1 MKNSLSKLVR
11 SPELETLA
19 LMLLRPNIFE
29 ILRVSHFEIRHSN
42 FLAWLLD
49 PKQGHNLG
57 DTFLKWFLKEIFQ
70 DNKITWIDEFQV
82 DSVRISDVKIH
93 REYRHID
100 LLLEFPDWVLI
111 IENKFGSKEHNDQLA
126 RYRTNLEKEFPNKQK
141 AYVYLTP
148 YRDEPEQESDC
159 EVYVTF
165 DYASI
170 VALLERA
177 LEIYSQTLSSS
188 VINYLRD
195 YVEILKRDVMGT
207 SESIELAKKIYE
219 NHREALD
226 FIFEHKPDRLAE
238 IDKIVAERILSRGY
252 VLGASNKG
260 RTRFLTKE
268 LVPFVT
274 SKKAEDRSVRESFLF
289 ELNYRRKSVLLRT
302 TVVTENDALK
312 EQLFAAL
319 HRVDGAR
326 QKQRKHLKTVHSK
339 SYRYDLASENYADD
353 DSLMQVIDKILDE
366 AEGFIKETS
375 TCLIEALSE
384 AN

>member
-1 MKNSLSKLVR
+1 
-11 SPELETLA
+11 
-19 LMLLRPNIFE
+19 
-29 ILRVSHFEIRHSN
+29 LRVSHFEIRHSN